1 MLVFF
6 FWMILDLIGL
16 ITFIKLVN
24 EPRKPIIKI
33 ALKSFIRNEYLIL
46 SLSIELIGFIT
57 LLYSFS
63 IPWYYNIY
71 LDWGRGE
78 FIRYDYAKDVINLE
92 VLQEVFLFYTY
103 YLSLVM
109 IFAKIAINLKIHPF
123 TALELLELILI
134 IPIFLLINNI
144 IPLFCLGS
152 AIPERSCLKSGYS
165 SGFILFFFGTSAL
178 IINGVQIS
186 FYKRRMRGIAWMTKV
201 KELLH
206 NRKSTGLNWFLNINL
221 FFEIKKFSMEFL
233 LKLEAEFT
241 FPFLFHKILRQKLKG
256 LIVFVINHKKKIKF
270 IYCKGTYII

>member
-206 NRKSTGLNWFLNINL
+206 NRKSTGLN
-221 FFEIKKFSMEFL
+221 
-233 LKLEAEFT
+233 
-241 FPFLFHKILRQKLKG
+241 
-256 LIVFVINHKKKIKF
+256 
-270 IYCKGTYII
+270 